1 MPDGKTVA
9 IKYTSRDFNSI
20 KKDLVNYAKTYY
32 SKTYRDFNE
41 AGFGSLMMDTV
52 AYVGDILSFYLDY
65 QVNESYL
72 STAAEFDNI
81 IKLSRQMGYKLSVT
95 PSSYGVATLY
105 ILVPSNGVGNT
116 PNKAYMPVL
125 KRGTQFSTQSG
136 LGFLLNQDVDFGNP
150 ANKVLVAQVNEQ
162 TGLPTSY
169 AVQGFGQVVSGR
181 YVETTF
187 NVGEFTQFPRFQI
200 PGDNVC
206 EVITVQDSEG
216 NDYYQVENL
225 TQNIIYRAIANPS
238 ADERE
243 LAPSLLKPQMVSRR
257 FIVEREGANMFIQF
271 GSGDEASDISSAF
284 TEPNSVVLYQNGKDY
299 ISDTAIDP
307 SRLLTTNTLGVAPS
321 NTTLRVVYR
330 VNTASTVN
338 ASANSLT
345 AVNEAVMEFDDP
357 TNLVGATMEGVV
369 DSLEIN
375 NDSPIVGDVSLPSGE
390 SIKQRAYSVFS
401 SQNRAVTRQ
410 DYISLI
416 YAMPDIFGSVKK
428 ANVLQDNKS
437 FKRNLNAY
445 IISEDSAGNLCR
457 SNNSL
462 KFNLKTW
469 LNKNRM
475 ITDSVDILD
484 AKIVNF
490 GIVFEAIGRM
500 THDNTVVLSEAV
512 EALEMKFNKFFDI
525 SENLYISDMY
535 SVLKEVDGILDVVSA
550 KAVLKI
556 GGAYSETYLDFE
568 QNLSADGRM
577 LKIPQNVILEL
588 KYPNIDIKG
597 VIK

>member
-1 MPDGKTVA
+1 
-9 IKYTSRDFNSI
+9 
-20 KKDLVNYAKTYY
+20 
-32 SKTYRDFNE
+32 
-41 AGFGSLMMDTV
+41 
-52 AYVGDILSFYLDY
+52 
-65 QVNESYL
+65 
-72 STAAEFDNI
+72 
-81 IKLSRQMGYKLSVT
+81 
-95 PSSYGVATLY
+95 
-105 ILVPSNGVGNT
+105 
-116 PNKAYMPVL
+116 
-125 KRGTQFSTQSG
+125 
-136 LGFLLNQDVDFGNP
+136 
-150 ANKVLVAQVNEQ
+150 
-162 TGLPTSY
+162 
-169 AVQGFGQVVSGR
+169 
-181 YVETTF
+181 
-187 NVGEFTQFPRFQI
+187 
-200 PGDNVC
+200 
-206 EVITVQDSEG
+206 
-216 NDYYQVENL
+216 
-225 TQNIIYRAIANPS
+225 
-238 ADERE
+238 
-243 LAPSLLKPQMVSRR
+243 
-257 FIVEREGANMFIQF
+257 
-271 GSGDEASDISSAF
+271 
-284 TEPNSVVLYQNGKDY
+284 
-299 ISDTAIDP
+299 
-307 SRLLTTNTLGVAPS
+307 
-321 NTTLRVVYR
+321 
-330 VNTASTVN
+330 VN

-428 ANVLQDNKS
+428 ANVLQDNQS

-500 THDNTVVLSEAV
+500 THDNTVVLSEAI